1 MAKRA
6 PVCILEGT
14 WWSNHEVPLIL
25 PYFHALATSHREID
39 LSHRTIRGADDIA
52 YYVSKISRNA
62 GAFLYFACHGKR
74 QLLRPSDHRSSVS
87 ERACS
92 RRCRR
97 PKPARLP
104 LCTSVAARWL
114 NPRLDARLTK
124 RSRRPPVRWVSGYTI
139 PVDWLQ
145 STLLDLALVS
155 EVFVPDHQAKP
166 KHQRKLKPRAE
177 QFIKNYE
184 QLARELGFSAR
195 SPTHPPG
202 SSCFQSGF
210 TRPDVFA
217 VISTLVCAVA

>member
-87 ERACS
+87 REGLLEALSQAKAGAIAFVHFGCCEMVES
-92 RRCRR
+92 SARRQTHE
-97 PKPARLP
+97 KI
-104 LCTSVAARWL
+104 SQAAG
-114 NPRLDARLTK
+114 
-124 RSRRPPVRWVSGYTI
+124 VRWVSGYTI

-145 STLLDLALVS
+145 STLLDLGWS
-155 EVFVPDHQAKP
+155 
-166 KHQRKLKPRAE
+166 QRSLSRIIRPSRN
-177 QFIKNYE
+177 I
-184 QLARELGFSAR
+184 RES
-195 SPTHPPG
+195 
-202 SSCFQSGF
+202 
-210 TRPDVFA
+210 
-217 VISTLVCAVA
+217 